1 MTFLIARYPNYL
13 PHFWI
18 EDLVEKKFMN
28 VSISDKEAVEME
40 FLKNFRVANRDLL
53 IVQSH
58 VLMLKQG

>member
-1 MTFLIARYPNYL
+1 MFLIDRYSNYL

-18 EDLVEKKFMN
+18 KDLVEKKAIN
-28 VSISDKEAVEME
+28 ISISDREVVEMK

-58 VLMLKQG
+58 VLILKQG

>member
-1 MTFLIARYPNYL
+1 MFLIARYPNYL

-18 EDLVEKKFMN
+18 KDLVEKKAIN
-28 VSISDKEAVEME
+28 ISISDREVVEMK

-58 VLMLKQG
+58 VLILKQG